1 MPRVIYL
8 GLQAFANEPQE
19 LLPTAEPPL
28 ALATLSSAENETPL
42 SHNGPLLLQHLN
54 QDDQRLLSDWL
65 KQDKKRELTIAWPQ
79 PQGWLAARLSQGAA
93 LEATLDEWQQQ
104 GKVLL
109 QLFRAARRQIRL
121 VGYTPGSP
129 IETLASPAAGEPLL
143 PVYQLAAAQLLGQHA
158 TVQEVHDYLQ
168 ASSQESHEEPL
179 ESYALVEAVLKNH
192 DQQQHAEKENQQ
204 YREQLQNANTER
216 DRQQQ
221 ELSRLKGELQRA
233 CDDQAHYLEQLQ
245 KVQTS
250 LEERNSEKQAFE
262 QRIEEALTSADEN
275 GRLLQQS
282 NAERDQQQ
290 QIIARLKGEVTA
302 AREEYAL
309 AFQQLQD
316 VQQALETK
324 ADDQKVKA
332 LEEKNTQLL
341 SQLHSVQRSLEK
353 SLSEKQQIQKDCDN
367 TKTAQQR
374 LEKEKSALKQAV
386 DTQHQEHQAIL
397 QTLQD
402 AQSDNAQLLVTLQQ
416 VQQAYDELNLESEVL
431 TKRKDRELDQ
441 QQRLMDSQLQ
451 QQQRLVDA
459 QQQNLDSVV
468 GKLEQRV
475 AELHK
480 TQEQLEKSSLNQTYL
495 RQQLEKRQKELN
507 MLRNSSQQHI
517 HHLERLVQWLRVHA
531 QRHAAAAYREIRSYK
546 KTLPKQAAMLEASRF
561 FDADWYREQYPDVA
575 QAGLR
580 PAEHFIKFGAIDGR
594 DPGPLFSTDF
604 YLTYYEDVAASG
616 QHPLL
621 HYLRHGVTEQRETRP
636 EQRHLPAPQ
645 TLAEEGK

>member
-19 LLPTAEPPL
+19 LLPTAESPL
-28 ALATLSSAENETPL
+28 ALATLSSDENETPL
-42 SHNGPLLLQHLN
+42 SHDGPLLLQHLT
-54 QDDQRLLSDWL
+54 QDDQRLLNDWL

-79 PQGWLAARLSQGAA
+79 PQRWLAARLSQGAA

-109 QLFRAARRQIRL
+109 QLFRAARRQVRL
-121 VGYTPGSP
+121 VGYIPGSP
-129 IETLASPAAGEPLL
+129 METLASPAAGEPLL

-158 TVQEVHDYLQ
+158 MVQEVHDYLQ
-168 ASSQESHEEPL
+168 ASSQESHDEPL
-179 ESYALVEAVLKNH
+179 ESHALVEAVLKNH
-192 DQQQHAEKENQQ
+192 DQQHQAEKEKQQ
-204 YREQLQNANTER
+204 YREKLQHAETER

-233 CDDQAHYLEQLQ
+233 RDDQAHYLAQLQ

-250 LEERNSEKQAFE
+250 LEESNSEKQTLTR
-262 QRIEEALTSADEN
+262 QIEEQSVSVSESR
-275 GRLLQQS
+275 RLLEQA
-282 NAERDQQQ
+282 NTELTDV
-290 QIIARLKGEVTA
+290 K
-302 AREEYAL
+302 EENSL
-309 AFQQLQD
+309 L
-316 VQQALETK
+316 LE
-324 ADDQKVKA
+324 
-332 LEEKNTQLL
+332 
-341 SQLHSVQRSLEK
+341 QLHSVQEVFEIQVNKLSDIQRHEEQQRKTAEQYQHKLLK
-353 SLSEKQQIQKDCDN
+353 SEKENSLLLTQLQSVQEALERRINEQHEEQKKLKENQHKAAEKNHQQITELEEEKALLLQQLQVVQETYEVLLNDSKALDRVQKETILCLEQKN
-367 TKTAQQR
+367 EEQETVSSKAIQQ
-374 LEKEKSALKQAV
+374 LEKERDEQKAISATHQGNHDAV
-386 DTQHQEHQAIL
+386 V
-397 QTLQD
+397 
-402 AQSDNAQLLVTLQQ
+402 N
-416 VQQAYDELNLESEVL
+416 
-431 TKRKDRELDQ
+431 
-441 QQRLMDSQLQ
+441 
-451 QQQRLVDA
+451 
-459 QQQNLDSVV
+459 
-468 GKLEQRV
+468 KLEQRV

-480 TQEQLEKSSLNQTYL
+480 TQELLEKSALDHVQL

-546 KTLPKQAAMLEASRF
+546 KTLPKQAAMLEASQF

-636 EQRHLPAPQ
+636 EQRHLPAPK